1 MRFVWMA
8 ALLAVGLVT
17 GWFVRGASAP
27 GPAPAPSASPEP
39 PPRAAQPAS
48 VGRIV
53 RGGFDQWVHPILSCE
68 LPDPTNGAYLNPV
81 RVRVTEAATNLRAQ
95 GDIDALA
102 IYFHDLDRGGSF
114 GIDADH
120 LFPPAS
126 LLKVPVMI
134 AALRAEAAEP
144 GLLSR
149 TVIMPDTWPG
159 SSLAPE
165 GTLEVGKPYAV
176 ATLVDRMI
184 IKSDNDAKDL
194 LHATLGPA
202 AGLEVLHAF
211 GLGRGDVDEFQRTV
225 SPRSYARVLRALYD
239 ATYLDARASAYALG
253 LMARSE
259 FAAGLVAGTPK
270 DVRVAN
276 KFGHRVDDRTEPK
289 RRYLHDCGIV
299 YQPERPYVLC
309 IMSHGATVDR
319 LASAIADISRVAYRA
334 TLENPAP
341 RPPTGWPERAPAP

>member
-8 ALLAVGLVT
+8 ALLAVGLLS
-17 GWFVRGASAP
+17 GWFARGARVSAP
-27 GPAPAPSASPEP
+27 ASPP
-39 PPRAAQPAS
+39 SLTPAKLAAA
-48 VGRIV
+48 GRIV
-53 RGGFDQWVHPILSCE
+53 RGGFDQWVHPILSCD
-68 LPDPTNGAYLNPV
+68 LPDAAMDAHLAPV
-81 RVRVTEAATNLRAQ
+81 RARVAEAVKNLRAP

-102 IYFHDLDRGGSF
+102 VYFHDLDRGGSF

-144 GLLSR
+144 GLLGR
-149 TVIMPDTWPG
+149 TVVMPESWPG

-165 GTLEVGKPYAV
+165 GSLEVGKAYPV

-239 ATYLDARASAYALG
+239 ATYLDARWSAYAIA
-253 LMARSE
+253 LMSRSE
-259 FAAGLVAGTPK
+259 FGAGLVAGTPK
-270 DVRVAN
+270 EVRVAN
-276 KFGHRVDDRTEPK
+276 KFGHRVDDRTTPPT
-289 RRYLHDCGIV
+289 RYLHDCGII

-309 IMSHGATVDR
+309 VMSHGGTVER
-319 LASAIADISRVAYRA
+319 LAGAIADISRVVYRA
-334 TLENPAP
+334 TLEHPAP
-341 RPPTGWPERAPAP
+341 RPPSSWPERATRP

>member
-8 ALLAVGLVT
+8 ATLAAGLVM
-17 GWFVRGASAP
+17 GWVVRGARA
-27 GPAPAPSASPEP
+27 PAPAPPTTTP
-39 PPRAAQPAS
+39 PPAAAAQPS
-48 VGRIV
+48 SEGRIV

-68 LPDPTNGAYLNPV
+68 APDRTMDAYLKPV
-81 RVRVTEAATNLRAQ
+81 RDRVTEAVANLRGA

-102 IYFHDLDRGGSF
+102 LYFYDLDRGGSF

-126 LLKVPVMI
+126 LLKVPVMV

-144 GLLSR
+144 GLLGR
-149 TVIMPDTWPG
+149 TVIMPESWPG
-159 SSLAPE
+159 SGLAPE
-165 GTLEVGKPYAV
+165 GTLEVGKAYTV
-176 ATLVDRMI
+176 AALIDRMI

-194 LHATLGPA
+194 LHATLGPQ

-239 ATYLDARASAYALG
+239 ATYLDARWSAYALA

-259 FAAGLVAGTPK
+259 FGAGLVAGTPK
-270 DVRVAN
+270 DVRVSN

-289 RRYLHDCGIV
+289 TRYLHDCGII

-309 IMSHGATVDR
+309 VMSHGDTVER
-319 LASAIADISRVAYRA
+319 LASAIADISRVIYRA

-341 RPPTGWPERAPAP
+341 RPPTGWPGPNLIP